1 MAVNIGPKIG
11 IDGDAQ
17 FRKELN
23 NIIQQAKTLE
33 SEMKAVS
40 SSFDE
45 NTDSQEKLEA
55 QAKILNQ
62 QIEVQDQRIEM
73 LKKGVEA
80 ATKEF
85 GKGSTEALKWEQALN
100 EAKNTINGMK
110 SDLSSLENG
119 VEDVTEELEDGEK
132 ASFGFGDA
140 LKAGLLSNAII
151 DGVKNLGGKIS
162 DLTESTKEYRKIMGS
177 LDVSSER
184 AGYTAQ
190 ETADIYKTL
199 YGVLGD
205 DQTAATTTA
214 NLQAIGLEQSKLIEI
229 TNAAIGAWATYG
241 DSLPIDGLAESI
253 NETIKSGTVTGNF
266 ADVLNWA
273 SLEGETFG
281 VKLKENTEANEEWNK
296 AVEDATTAEDYFNLA
311 LQDAVDS
318 TERANLVM
326 DLLSSQGLPDA
337 GKAWQDT
344 NSDIVDANTATSEFQ
359 DITADLA
366 KKFSPISTSL
376 QKGFNKIASSASDMV
391 DDSDIEEWT
400 DIIEDASDFI
410 ADDVMPVI
418 KNLFDFVLDN
428 RKPIINAIEG
438 IGAGFLTWKSAEVVS
453 KVSGYIKDLTTSAK
467 NAAGPIGILN
477 GLWSANPAGVVA
489 TSVGLLVTAMGFLIG
504 ATEEQTEEEKLLQE
518 QYEKRVESLENLK
531 TSYENVKS
539 SAFESAEAELD
550 QIDYVEDLYNEL
562 NTLAD
567 SSGKVADKDKER
579 ADFIVNELNKA
590 LDTEYSLTGNQID
603 QYQTMQDEIT
613 KLIGLKKAEILLEA
627 QEKAY
632 TEAINSKQEAEN
644 DYYGF
649 YKEYINKKKELDAE
663 YEEYYKTVVA
673 TIGESN
679 KEAVQDAIDAWYLS
693 RSQDYAEL
701 EEKKAKYK
709 EAENLIKEYNKTIQ
723 VYNQATEDLFAGNTQ
738 AVIDLLENQGLA
750 LTTATDLVG
759 KSKEEQ
765 NAILKAQYEEALALL
780 KDYEKDYKAGVEGTN
795 EIGLE
800 TLRDFAERARV
811 EMEKAGKSTAEGYAN
826 GIWESI
832 DSIKAAAE
840 AAANAVPNTIKSRLK
855 IFSPSRVTKE
865 LGIYTGE
872 GYENGVTESM
882 KDAIASLKE
891 SLSLGSSMISGI
903 EPFSVPAGYGNPS
916 MYSSSSRSVS
926 YGGFTINVN
935 AAPGM
940 DENAIAEV
948 VASKIQT
955 EIMQKEAVF
964 R

>member
-311 LQDAVDS
+311 LQGAVDS

-410 ADDVMPVI
+410 ADDVLPVI

-428 RKPIINAIEG
+428 RKPIINVIEG
-438 IGAGFLTWKSAEVVS
+438 IGAGFLAWKSAEVVS
-453 KVSGYIKDLTTSAK
+453 KVSGYIKDLTTNAK
-467 NAAGPIGILN
+467 NAAGPMGVLN
-477 GLWSANPAGVVA
+477 GLWKENPAAIVA
-489 TSVGLLVTAMGFLIG
+489 TSIGLAVAGIKEMYD
-504 ATEEQTEEEKLLQE
+504 ATQSYLDQAYPLRTEI
-518 QYEKRVESLENLK
+518 
-531 TSYENVKS
+531 
-539 SAFESAEAELD
+539 AESAETLNDLKKKYDDVKQSAWDSADAQLSQLD
-550 QIDYVEDLYNEL
+550 HISDLKNEL
-562 NTLAD
+562 SLLAD
-567 SSGKVADKDKER
+567 ESGKVSDKDRER
-579 ADFIVNELNKA
+579 ADFILGQLNAA
-590 LDTEYSLTGNQID
+590 LGTEYSMVGNQIQ
-603 QYQTMQDEIT
+603 QYKNLQDEID
-613 KLIGLKKAEILLEA
+613 KLIEKKRASVMLEA
-627 QEKAY
+627 
-632 TEAINSKQEAEN
+632 
-644 DYYGF
+644 
-649 YKEYINKKKELDAE
+649 
-663 YEEYYKTVVA
+663 YEEEYKA
-673 TIGESN
+673 AIESN
-679 KEAVQDAIDAWYLS
+679 KELSSGFAEAYANYSKQNEKILSEYKDYIGKSDLELVTRARYNNDKKAQEFLNERKLLDDAKKNYES
-693 RSQDYAEL
+693 YAEQVSKNL
-701 EEKKAKYK
+701 ETVTLYESAYVAAQEGNSEK
-709 EAENLIKEYNKTIQ
+709 
-723 VYNQATEDLFAGNTQ
+723 
-738 AVIDLLENQGLA
+738 VISLLESQGIA
-750 LTTATDLVG
+750 SSLTAG
-759 KSKEEQ
+759 KEFASTEERKKYYEDMYKFF
-765 NAILKAQYEEALALL
+765 LDAQGTYGEALARGEEGYTQEGLDIL
-780 KDYEKDYKAGVEGTN
+780 K
-795 EIGLE
+795 
-800 TLRDFAERARV
+800 DFAEEAKNQ
-811 EMEKAGKSTAEGYAN
+811 MEKAGKSTAEGYAN

-865 LGIYTGE
+865 LGLYTGE

-903 EPFSVPAGYGNPS
+903 EPFSVPAGYGNSS
-916 MYSSSSRSVS
+916 MYSSSRSVS